1 MTEQTNEIHKYTA
14 LTGVTVQAQLM
25 THGAYNEF
33 RGWEV
38 PADENATDAGYLV
51 QQSNGDTAHVSWYP
65 SEIFEALYGVSDTP
79 KQRVG
84 LELIARKAE
93 LDALE
98 QFILQDQPDFIDN
111 NHWQYLHTQAP
122 ILRELVNVLTVRHL
136 NM

>member
-1 MTEQTNEIHKYTA
+1 MTEQTNDVHKYTA

-25 THGAYNEF
+25 TRGAYNEF

-38 PADENATDAGYLV
+38 PADENANDAGYLV
-51 QQSNGDTAHVSWYP
+51 LGDTAHWSWYP

-79 KQRVG
+79 KQHVG
-84 LELIARKAE
+84 LELTARKAE

-111 NHWQYLHTQAP
+111 NHWQYLHTQAS
-122 ILRELVNVLTVRHL
+122 IMRELVNVLTVRHL

>member
-1 MTEQTNEIHKYTA
+1 MTEQTNEVHSYTA

-25 THGAYNEF
+25 TRGAYNEF

-38 PADENATDAGYLV
+38 PADENANDAGYLV
-51 QQSNGDTAHVSWYP
+51 QQSIGDTAHVAWYP

-79 KQRVG
+79 KQRVS
-84 LELIARKAE
+84 LELTARKAE
-93 LDALE
+93 LTALE
-98 QFILQDQPDFIDN
+98 QSIYKDQPDFIDDSQ
-111 NHWQYLHTQAP
+111 WQYLHTQAS